1 MQSGQVKWFSDE
13 KGYGFIQTPACEADV
28 FVHFSAIDMD
38 GYKSLRPQ
46 MSVEFELMLSDRG
59 PSANRVRLAED
70 EVPFDASPQ
79 QKHRYRRLK
88 AAARRMESVQF
99 EVP

>member
-1 MQSGQVKWFSDE
+1 MQTGQVKWFSDE

-28 FVHFSAIDMD
+28 FVHFSAIDME

-46 MSVEFELMLSDRG
+46 MSVVFELLLSDRG
-59 PSANRVRLAED
+59 PSANRVRLAQE
-70 EVPFDASPQ
+70 EVPFEASPQ

-88 AAARRMESVQF
+88 AAARRMEAVQIDAH
-99 EVP
+99 

>member
-1 MQSGQVKWFSDE
+1 MQTGQVKWFSDE

-46 MSVEFELMLSDRG
+46 MNVVFELRLSDRG
-59 PSANRVRLAED
+59 PSANRVRLAND
-70 EVPFDASPQ
+70 EEPIEATPE
-79 QKHRYRRLK
+79 QKHRHRRLR
-88 AAARRMESVQF
+88 AAARRMDIGLHEA
-99 EVP
+99 P